1 MASVPSPVSTS
12 LRPDETVLRGGLLK
26 HAVVLGGLRVVE
38 NRQFVVLNKSNKL
51 LCQFLTGQAAFRRP
65 LRLSSIV
72 EELQSARDRKYQD
85 LLGQRSAASAP
96 EPPQT
101 ASVAASVDDLGLDEP
116 ISDKASVARQSRRLR
131 ASARKQV
138 PRIAP
143 VELHRP
149 GRPVWICNVLMDNGR
164 GAPAVEATTSNM
176 QWLVDLV
183 SSDITSGVSPRLA
196 YGAPSGAKRRPRLLA
211 DGSREYFVRGSWIKK
226 KKVAG
231 KFRTMKRRPSDE
243 EVPPRRR
250 RVVRHAPAQL
260 AVASDVDPL
269 DMPL

>member
-1 MASVPSPVSTS
+1 MTGSPGEAAWAGTVPSDVVRRYVHPATA
-12 LRPDETVLRGGLLK
+12 GAGNLL
-26 HAVVLGGLRVVE
+26 
-38 NRQFVVLNKSNKL
+38 
-51 LCQFLTGQAAFRRP
+51 RRP
-65 LRLSSIV
+65 RSRLRSMIL
-72 EELQSARDRKYQD
+72 AW
-85 LLGQRSAASAP
+85 
-96 EPPQT
+96 T
-101 ASVAASVDDLGLDEP
+101 EP

-183 SSDITSGVSPRLA
+183 SSDITSGVSPRPA